1 MLLRFLHF
9 SYFCIRR
16 EETLSK
22 TYLEIPASE
31 LVEFLKP
38 FCDHYSCLV
47 KTIMKSIK

>member
-22 TYLEIPASE
+22 TYLEFKERYAY
-31 LVEFLKP
+31 LVVGNLGNSQL
-38 FCDHYSCLV
+38 Y
-47 KTIMKSIK
+47 TRIA